1 MRLIFCNFVRGQ
13 SRVCSAFLTLAAMAW
28 LGTAVHVAK
37 AADAEP
43 LPAPADL
50 HKMFEAA
57 EYQPLLVKLTR
68 VMQLKGDAALP
79 YDHVDLA
86 TLKGNTLLEM
96 KQQASA
102 VASLNEAIKAITDQ
116 TDPKIANQARATLI
130 LVKRSQ
136 LFAYSPKTPPAK
148 PIGILDMAQRKA
160 AFTALLA
167 DLRAE
172 VGAKAKTAK
181 SGNSLP
187 PIIEAVRSIS
197 DMRAVE
203 MIATESDTESQQ
215 LAKDLAGQAKT
226 LMADAVQS
234 MSKRATE
241 INTDANAAVA
251 SPARAASGKYKP
263 ANTNTPEQKAHKFG
277 LTTKMTNE
285 LKQIVDSCTK
295 LDGVAKDFEDVS
307 KEDALAFKEIAST
320 ADRTAKAATVT
331 LNADYSGYRKP

>member
-1 MRLIFCNFVRGQ
+1 MNRKYCETVRKHLCVG
-13 SRVCSAFLTLAAMAW
+13 VAMGVLV
-28 LGTAVHVAK
+28 LGTCVTIIAPMARAVDV
-37 AADAEP
+37 EP
-43 LPAPADL
+43 LSSSEDL
-50 HKMFEAA
+50 HKMFDAA
-57 EYQPLLVKLTR
+57 EYKPLLGKLTR
-68 VMQLKGDAALP
+68 VLQLKGDAALP

-102 VASLNEAIKAITDQ
+102 VASLNDAIKAITDQ

-136 LFAYSPKTPPAK
+136 VFAYSPKTPPAK
-148 PIGILDMAQRKA
+148 PIGILDMAQRKT

-181 SGNSLP
+181 AGKSLP

-203 MIATESDTESQQ
+203 MIATESDAESQQ
-215 LAKDLAGQAKT
+215 FAKDLAGQAKT
-226 LMADAVQS
+226 LMGDAVQT

-241 INTDANAAVA
+241 IDTDANAAVT
-251 SPARAASGKYKP
+251 SPARGSSGKYKP
-263 ANTNTPEQKAHKFG
+263 ANTNTQEQSARKSG

-295 LDGVAKDFEDVS
+295 LENVAKDFEDVS
-307 KEDALAFKEIAST
+307 KEDAPAFKEIAST
-320 ADRTAKAATVT
+320 ADRTAKAASVT
-331 LNADYSGYRKP
+331 LNADYSGYKKP